1 MAPPAHRAL
10 MLRPE
15 RHEAYETGSN
25 GGELGPSG
33 FAVQVGSPEALRL
46 AVPGMPFGSPSIGSE
61 TERNASGVMLFR
73 ADNSTEA
80 SASHF
85 GP

>member
-1 MAPPAHRAL
+1 MPAHCAL
-10 MLRPE
+10 MHRPE
-15 RHEAYETGSN
+15 RHEAYETGSD
-25 GGELGPSG
+25 GGELRPSG
-33 FAVQVGSPEALRL
+33 GADQIGSPEALRL
-46 AVPGMPFGSPSIGSE
+46 AVPEMPFGSPNSRSE